1 MNARIRSGWLI
12 LLLMLPAAVQAA
24 ASTAA
29 LQFEQA
35 WIRSAPPA
43 SPVMAGYVRIV
54 NPGQHAVR
62 IAAVRSPQ
70 FERVEAHAMREVDGV
85 MRMRPLVLQVDG
97 GSTLELAPG
106 GNHFMLMQ
114 PKAPL
119 AKGARAT
126 LEFELDDG
134 RRLAVEF
141 AVRDAAPD

>member
-70 FERVEAHAMREVDGV
+70 FERVEVHTMREVDGV

-134 RRLAVEF
+134 RRVAVEF